1 MQLTFPSKLC
11 DAILQVE
18 TGGHPDPANAV
29 GDGGRSIGPL
39 QISLGCWMDAVEHD
53 ASIGGVYADC
63 KDLDYAKKIFHSYL
77 DRYAVFGDSLEV
89 LARIWNGGPN
99 GYRKEA
105 TEPYWRAVKNLMDVA
120 GNSRLDRESGG

>member
-39 QISLGCWMDAVEHD
+39 QISLACWMDAVEHTP
-53 ASIGGVYADC
+53 SIGGVYADC

-77 DRYAVFGDSLEV
+77 DRYAVFGDPLEV

-99 GYRKEA
+99 GFKKRA
-105 TEPYWRAVKNLMDVA
+105 TENYWGRVEAAMQQKRDSEASV
-120 GNSRLDRESGG
+120 SG

>member
-18 TGGHPDPANAV
+18 TGGHPAPANAV